1 MQLKRKDIIKL
12 KIKNNM
18 SLIVNV
24 VNKSKHRLP
33 EYETPNSAGMDL
45 KADIDEPYKL
55 KARGSIVIPTGLY
68 ISLPDGYE
76 ATIRSRSGLAFKY
89 DITAFHGLIDAD
101 YRGEI
106 KVKLFNH
113 SDNDFLI
120 HPGERI
126 AQLKVAPVAR
136 VEWNEVSE
144 LDTTERGAGGF
155 GSTGVN

>member
-33 EYETPNSAGMDL
+33 EYEMQNSAGMDL
-45 KADIDEPYKL
+45 KAD
-55 KARGSIVIPTGLY
+55 
-68 ISLPDGYE
+68 
-76 ATIRSRSGLAFKY
+76 IRSRSGLAFKY

>member
-1 MQLKRKDIIKL
+1 MDIV
-12 KIKNNM
+12 
-18 SLIVNV
+18 VNV
-24 VNKSKHRLP
+24 INKSKHRLP
-33 EYETPNSAGMDL
+33 EYETSNSAGMDL
-45 KADIDEPYKL
+45 KADINEPYKL
-55 KARGSIVIPTGLY
+55 LARGSIVIPTGLY

-89 DITAFHGLIDAD
+89 DVTAFHGLIDAD

-136 VEWNEVSE
+136 VEWNEVLE
-144 LDTTERGAGGF
+144 LDSTERGTGGF
-155 GSTGVN
+155 GSTGNS

>member
-1 MQLKRKDIIKL
+1 
-12 KIKNNM
+12 M
-18 SLIVNV
+18 SITVNV

-33 EYETPNSAGMDL
+33 EYETSNSAGMDL
-45 KADIDEPYKL
+45 KADIDEPCKL
-55 KARGSIVIPTGLY
+55 TARGSIIIPTGLY

-106 KVKLFNH
+106 KVKLFNQ

-155 GSTGVN
+155 GSTGTN